1 MIGRPLQVWLL
12 LSVLGWSVGASG
24 ATYVVSI
31 GNNLGAPGD
40 VPLRYAESDARA
52 ILEVMQELAGV
63 EPSHA
68 ILIRNGNAESV
79 RRTILETNLRIR
91 QAQSRSNEKHLLLV
105 YYSGHADQKGLHL
118 GETDLAF
125 DELRS
130 MIESSPATA
139 RVLILDSCRSG
150 GVTRVKGAKPAEVFS
165 IDADNRM
172 QAEGVAII
180 TSSSA
185 WEDSHESERLRGS
198 FFTHHFLTA
207 LRGAADQDE
216 DSTVTLNEAY
226 TYSYRQTLRSSG
238 QTRSLQH
245 PTYSYDLKG
254 KGDLPLTRL
263 VGGLSQRATLI
274 FDDPGYYLVIKGKEG
289 GELVHEVSTDRDG
302 ASLEVTPGSYFIQR
316 RESQYYLEY
325 QLELEPRTQRRVRPS
340 EGKRIDYARL
350 VRKGSDDAPL
360 MHGLSFGL
368 GYRDNA
374 VEGLEWGE
382 HLVAEYSIDLPTLTL
397 QARLRHHRA
406 EFVASDGILHGQF
419 TEWGLGFGVHH
430 FWDFP
435 SLSAGIG
442 MVGDLGRVEQRF
454 ETQGLASPRTSL
466 TLGVAALGTLQVGIW
481 QALLLELELGPWIH
495 FQKTG
500 YAYAGAIVE
509 EELTTTTLWWGGLK
523 VGVKL

>member
-1 MIGRPLQVWLL
+1 MRFFGLGALL
-12 LSVLGWSVGASG
+12 AGFLLGSAHGLA

-31 GNNLGAPGD
+31 GNNLGAAGD
-40 VPLRYAESDARA
+40 VPLRYAESDARSM
-52 ILEVMQELAGV
+52 LEVMQELAGV

-68 ILIRNGNAESV
+68 ILIRNGSAESV
-79 RRTILETNLRIR
+79 RKTLLDTNLRIR
-91 QAQSRSNEKHLLLV
+91 QAQQRGEEKHLLMV

-118 GETDLAF
+118 GDTELAF

-150 GVTRVKGAKPAEVFS
+150 GVTRVKGAKPAEAFA
-165 IDADNRM
+165 IEADNRM

-198 FFTHHFLTA
+198 FFTHHFITG

-263 VGGLSQRATLI
+263 VGGSASQSTLI
-274 FDDPGYYLVIKGKEG
+274 LDDPGYYLIIKGQEG
-289 GELVHEVSTDRDG
+289 GELIHEVSTDRPQT
-302 ASLEVTPGSYFIQR
+302 SLQVTPGPYFIQR
-316 RESQYYLEY
+316 RESRYYLEY
-325 QLELEPRTQRRVRPS
+325 QVDLPAQRSYRLKS
-340 EGKRIDYARL
+340 QDGKRIDYARL
-350 VRKGSDDAPL
+350 VRKGSRESQVL
-360 MHGLSFGL
+360 HGLSAGI
-368 GYRDNA
+368 GYRGSA
-374 VEGLEWGE
+374 LEGIDGGE
-382 HLVAEYSIDLPTLTL
+382 HLSLEYSVDLPQLTF
-397 QARLRHHRA
+397 QARLRHHSSD
-406 EFVASDGILHGQF
+406 FQSTDGILSGSYE
-419 TEWGLGFGVHH
+419 EWALGVGVHH
-430 FWDFP
+430 FWDFD
-435 SLSAGIG
+435 SMSAGIG
-442 MVGDLGRVEQRF
+442 LAGDLAQTKQSFSTE
-454 ETQGLASPRTSL
+454 GLAQPRASIA
-466 TLGVAALGTLQVGIW
+466 LGIAALGTLQVALWQGIF
-481 QALLLELELGPWIH
+481 LELELGPWIH

-500 YAYAGAIVE
+500 YTYAGAISE
-509 EELTTTTLWWGGLK
+509 EVLTTTTLWWGGLK
-523 VGVKL
+523 MGYKL